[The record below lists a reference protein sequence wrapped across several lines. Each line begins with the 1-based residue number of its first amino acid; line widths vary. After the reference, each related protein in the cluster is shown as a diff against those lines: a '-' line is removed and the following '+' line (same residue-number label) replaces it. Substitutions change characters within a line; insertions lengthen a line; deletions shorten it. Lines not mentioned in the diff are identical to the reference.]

1 MFWFELHLSYF
12 SASFESLASFS
23 SYSWDLR
30 IIGLTATNDLRDT
43 ETELLE
49 NKALYKRITAR
60 LNDSLL

>member
-1 MFWFELHLSYF
+1 MFWFELHLSHF

-23 SYSWDLR
+23 SYSPDLK

-43 ETELLE
+43 ETELGG
-49 NKALYKRITAR
+49 NKTLYKRITAR